1 MMTTKVI
8 LLNLLLVTSLFKEV
22 SQQVG
27 LRFQHYNGITGKFY
41 LPEITGSGVA
51 LFDFDNDG
59 DLDVY
64 LVQGNVLEP
73 NTQPAKTLFPWR
85 GAEPPRGKLFRNDL
99 IPGKKLLFTDV
110 TQESGIVANGYG
122 MGATTGD
129 INNDGLPD
137 LYLSNLG
144 SNQMYLNKGNGK
156 FVDVTKESATDDPRW
171 STSASFFDYDRDGW
185 LDLMI
190 VNYAD
195 FSVTN
200 NPACY
205 AATTAKDYCTP
216 RVFRAPGNR
225 LFHNKGNGI
234 FEDVT
239 VAAGVQKEFGHGL
252 GIVTADFNNDG
263 WLDIYVANDGDP
275 NQLWTN
281 QKNGTFVNEA
291 L

>member
-1 MMTTKVI
+1 MTVKLI
-8 LLNLLLVTSLFKEV
+8 LLSLLLVTALFKEV
-22 SQQVG
+22 AEQVG
-27 LRFQHYNGITGKFY
+27 LKFQHYNGMTGKFY
-41 LPEITGSGVA
+41 LPEITGSGAA

-59 DLDVY
+59 DLDVF

-73 NTQPAKTLFPWR
+73 NTKPSATLF
-85 GAEPPRGKLFRNDL
+85 GKLFRNDL
-99 IPGKKLLFTDV
+99 IPSKTLSFTDV
-110 TQESGIVANGYG
+110 TQKSGIVATGYG
-122 MGATTGD
+122 MGAAVGD

-144 SNQMYLNKGNGK
+144 SNQMYLNKGDGK
-156 FVDVTKESATDDPRW
+156 FVDVTKESGTDDPRW

-195 FSVTN
+195 FSVNN

-239 VAAGVQKEFGHGL
+239 IAGGSREGVWAWIGRRHC
-252 GIVTADFNNDG
+252 
-263 WLDIYVANDGDP
+263 
-275 NQLWTN
+275 
-281 QKNGTFVNEA
+281 
-291 L
+291 